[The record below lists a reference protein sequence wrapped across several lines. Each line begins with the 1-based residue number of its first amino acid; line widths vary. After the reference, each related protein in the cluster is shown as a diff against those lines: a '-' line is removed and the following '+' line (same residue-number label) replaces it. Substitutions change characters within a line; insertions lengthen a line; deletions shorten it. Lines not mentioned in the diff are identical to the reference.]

1 MAEGNEQ
8 PADASVDL
16 VPVTG
21 GERKDALDTLRGIA
35 LLGIL
40 LMNIAA
46 MGLPYAYSDPSIY
59 GGAEGADL
67 IAWIT
72 ANLFFEGTMRG
83 LFSLMFGAGVIL
95 IISRAEA
102 KGGGMGVADLYFRRT
117 LWLFLFGVVHAWLV
131 LWGGDI
137 LYHYGIS
144 GLFIFAFRK
153 LTPRTLI
160 ILGVLVLA
168 SLAPKFAYEH
178 HTTLTAW
185 EEAQAAEQVLAG
197 LAEGEELDEENQG
210 KIDAWQGS
218 QSDAK
223 PSAEKIEKAIE
234 GNRGNYFEII
244 AARSGWIVFMQS
256 TFYYQYGFFDVIGMM
271 LIGMA
276 FLKLG
281 IITGEK
287 STRFYAVMM
296 LAGYGI
302 GLPVNAWET
311 WQIVN
316 SNFDILAMTKAHLTY
331 DLGRL
336 PVTLGHVG
344 FWMLVCKSGWLRFL
358 TSRLAAVGRMAL
370 TNYVMHSVITA
381 FVFTGIGFGLYGA
394 LQRHE
399 LYYVV
404 GGIWLFQLIVSPI
417 WMRHFRFGP
426 LEWVWRSLTYQK
438 RQPMRREAIAR
449 A

>member
-1 MAEGNEQ
+1 MAESNE
-8 PADASVDL
+8 PIIEVSADLA
-16 VPVTG
+16 PVTG

-40 LMNIAA
+40 LMNIVA
-46 MGLPYAYSDPSIY
+46 MGLPFAYSDPSVY
-59 GGAEGADL
+59 GGSEGADL

-153 LTPRTLI
+153 LAPRTLI

-168 SLAPKFAYEH
+168 SLAPKFAYDY

-197 LAEGEELDEENQG
+197 LAESEELDEENQG
-210 KIDAWQGS
+210 KIDAWQGI

-287 STRFYAVMM
+287 SRRFYAVMM

-302 GLPVNAWET
+302 GLPVNALET

-316 SNFDILAMTKAHLTY
+316 SNFDIVTMAKASLTY

-404 GGIWLFQLIVSPI
+404 GGIWLFQLMVSPI

-438 RQPMRREAIAR
+438 KQPMRREAIA
-449 A
+449 

>member
-1 MAEGNEQ
+1 MAESNE
-8 PADASVDL
+8 PIIEVSADLA
-16 VPVTG
+16 PVRG

-40 LMNIAA
+40 LMNIVA
-46 MGLPYAYSDPSIY
+46 MGLPFAYSDPSVY
-59 GGAEGADL
+59 GGSEGADL

-153 LTPRTLI
+153 LAPRTLI

-168 SLAPKFAYEH
+168 SLAPKFAYDY

-197 LAEGEELDEENQG
+197 LAESEELDEENQG
-210 KIDAWQGS
+210 KIDAWQGI

-287 STRFYAVMM
+287 SRRFYAVMM

-302 GLPVNAWET
+302 GLPVNALET

-316 SNFDILAMTKAHLTY
+316 SNFDIVTMAKASLTY

-404 GGIWLFQLIVSPI
+404 GGIWLFQLMVSPI

-438 RQPMRREAIAR
+438 KQPMRREAIA
-449 A
+449 